1 MSLPCRAS
9 LVALA
14 LLASGCD
21 QQARDPRGQPLPE
34 SGPLLSAA
42 MNPAQPDPRATDYYK
57 NAFEVSQGQ
66 QYYQWMNCSGCHSN
80 GGGGMGP
87 ALSDT
92 KWRYGS
98 SMADIVQTIAN
109 GRPNGMPSFS
119 GKLTQAQMWQLA
131 AYVRSLSQHVPQSIR
146 SGRTE
151 GLSVGEPSTLR
162 DPHPPRAVTPKQDEA
177 TVE

>member
-1 MSLPCRAS
+1 
-9 LVALA
+9 
-14 LLASGCD
+14 
-21 QQARDPRGQPLPE
+21 
-34 SGPLLSAA
+34 
-42 MNPAQPDPRATDYYK
+42 MNPARPDPRAVDYYK

-66 QYYQWMNCSGCHSN
+66 QLFQWMNCSGCHSN

-109 GRPNGMPSFS
+109 GRPNGMPSFA
-119 GKLTQAQMWQLA
+119 GKLTQAEMWQLA

-146 SGRTE
+146 GGRSARTQRRRA
-151 GLSVGEPSTLR
+151 L
-162 DPHPPRAVTPKQDEA
+162 DPARPASAGAQ
-177 TVE
+177 